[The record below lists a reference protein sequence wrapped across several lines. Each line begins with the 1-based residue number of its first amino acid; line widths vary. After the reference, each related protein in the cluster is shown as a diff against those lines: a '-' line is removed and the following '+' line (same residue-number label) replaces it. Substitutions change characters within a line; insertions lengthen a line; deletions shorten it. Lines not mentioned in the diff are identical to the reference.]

1 MLRKAMRDALHDGY
15 DPGDAWGSV
24 MGAWFD
30 IADILTWEGLPVP
43 AEWKYRRGYAYQSTP
58 ESALF
63 DYWLMGYVDY
73 YDLLDAGNLLQRAS
87 HILKA
92 EGRDY

>member
-30 IADILTWEGLPVP
+30 IADILTWEGLPI
-43 AEWKYRRGYAYQSTP
+43 P
-58 ESALF
+58 EHWDYGPGLMSSAPDSPIT
-63 DYWLMGYVDY
+63 DYWLQGYVDY
-73 YDLLDAGNLLQRAS
+73 YDLCDAGDLLARAAD
-87 HILKA
+87 ILRA
-92 EGRDY
+92 EERDY